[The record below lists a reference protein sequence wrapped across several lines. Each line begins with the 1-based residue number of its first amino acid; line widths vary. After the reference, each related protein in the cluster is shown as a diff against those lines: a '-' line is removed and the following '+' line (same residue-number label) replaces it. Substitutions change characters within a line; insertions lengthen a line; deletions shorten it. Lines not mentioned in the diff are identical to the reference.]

1 MIDATKANTKETRE
15 LARELAKCRPDAGC
29 TANICLIVGND
40 IYCANVGD
48 SRSCIAEDGSQKS
61 LSEDHKPTLRREK
74 ERVEAAGG
82 FIIRG
87 RL

>member
-15 LARELAKCRPDAGC
+15 MARKLATTRPDAGC
-29 TANICLIVGND
+29 TANIILIVGNRV
-40 IYCANVGD
+40 ICANVGD
-48 SRSCIAEDGSQKS
+48 SRSVTCNEGQPKV
-61 LSEDHKPTLRREK
+61 LSEDHKPQLRREK